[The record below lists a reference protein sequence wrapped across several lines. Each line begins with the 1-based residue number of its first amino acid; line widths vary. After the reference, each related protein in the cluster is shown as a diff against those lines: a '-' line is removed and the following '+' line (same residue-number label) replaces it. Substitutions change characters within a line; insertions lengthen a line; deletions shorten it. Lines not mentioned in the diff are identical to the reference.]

1 MANVSNLTSKILKD
15 AEERKEKILAAA
27 NEEKAEIISKKNK
40 EAKKLEAEMIEKATR
55 EAQTRKERV
64 ISGAELQARNEKLE
78 AKQTVIDEVFKMSI
92 DSLCSL
98 DEMALKTFVKDSIL
112 ALGVAG
118 DEKLILNDAGKKV
131 IDATL
136 INEINTALVADGR
149 KGELTISEVN
159 GNFLGGFI
167 LEKDGI
173 EINNTFEALVSSLR
187 EELEFE
193 VAKELFN

>member
-40 EAKKLEAEMIEKATR
+40 EAKALEAEMIEKATR

-64 ISGAELQARNEKLE
+64 ISGAELQARNQKLE
-78 AKQTVIDEVFKMSI
+78 AKQTVIDEVFKMSV
-92 DSLCSL
+92 DSLCAL
-98 DEMALKTFVKDSIL
+98 DDSALKTFVKDSIL

-118 DEKLILNDAGKKV
+118 DEKLILNDAGKKLV
-131 IDATL
+131 DNTL
-136 INEINTALVADGR
+136 LEEINKALVAAGK
-149 KGELTISEVN
+149 KGEITISEVN
-159 GNFLGGFI
+159 GNFAGGFI
-167 LEKDGI
+167 LEKDCI
-173 EINNTFEALVSSLR
+173 EMNNTFEALVSSLR

>member
-40 EAKKLEAEMIEKATR
+40 EAKALEAEMIEKATR

-64 ISGAELQARNEKLE
+64 ISGAELQARNQKLE
-78 AKQTVIDEVFKMSI
+78 AKQTVIDEVFKMSV
-92 DSLCSL
+92 DSLCAL
-98 DEMALKTFVKDSIL
+98 DDSALKTFVKDSIL

-136 INEINTALVADGR
+136 MQEINSALVAEGK
-149 KGELTISEVN
+149 KGELTISEVT

>member
-1 MANVSNLTSKILKD
+1 MSNINNLTSKILKD
-15 AEERKEKILAAA
+15 AEERKAKILADAE
-27 NEEKAEIISKKNK
+27 NEKASIITKKTN
-40 EAKKLEAEMIEKATR
+40 EANSLEAQMLEKAKR
-55 EAQTRKERV
+55 EAQTAKERV
-64 ISGAELQARNEKLE
+64 ISGAELKARNEKLK
-78 AKQTVIDEVFKMSI
+78 AKQVIIQEVFEKSVEE
-92 DSLCSL
+92 LCKL
-98 DEMALKTFVKDSIL
+98 DQDKYIAFVKETIL
-112 ALGVAG
+112 SSGVAG

-136 INEINTALVADGR
+136 MQEINSALVAEGK
-149 KGELTISEVN
+149 KGELTISEVT

>member
-27 NEEKAEIISKKNK
+27 NEERAEIIEKKNK
-40 EAKKLEAEMIEKATR
+40 EAKALEAEMIEKATR
-55 EAQTRKERV
+55 EAQSRKERV
-64 ISGAELQARNEKLE
+64 ISGAELKARNKKLE
-78 AKQTVIDEVFKMSI
+78 AKQVIIDEVFKMSVE
-92 DSLCSL
+92 SLCTL
-98 DEMALKTFVKDSIL
+98 DEEAYKTFVKDSIL

-118 DEKLILNDAGKKV
+118 DEKLILNDAGKKLV
-131 IDATL
+131 DNTL
-136 INEINTALVADGR
+136 LEEINKALVAAGK
-149 KGELTISEVN
+149 KGEIAISEVT
-159 GNFLGGFI
+159 GNFAGGFI

-173 EINNTFEALVSSLR
+173 EMNNTFEALVSSLR